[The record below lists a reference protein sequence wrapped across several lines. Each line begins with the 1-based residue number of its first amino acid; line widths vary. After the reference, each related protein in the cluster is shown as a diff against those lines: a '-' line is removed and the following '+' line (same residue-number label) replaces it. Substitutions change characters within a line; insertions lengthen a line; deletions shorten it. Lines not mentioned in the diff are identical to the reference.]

1 MLGVIYKITCMAT
14 DRIYV
19 GRTSGYSGRIS
30 AHFSNLRKGVHSS
43 RLMQSDFNEY
53 GIDSFVVEV
62 LCKGCIEYIG
72 NMESF
77 MIRFYKP
84 EYNTAMFK
92 KYLHNKGGFISN

>member
-1 MLGVIYKITCMAT
+1 MAT
-14 DRIYV
+14 DRSYV

-62 LCKGCIEYIG
+62 LSIG
-72 NMESF
+72 RYQEGRKPLQVNAEASF
-77 MIRFYKP
+77 VICTSLQGSIFSY
-84 EYNTAMFK
+84 
-92 KYLHNKGGFISN
+92 